1 MQRALLPLAKDKRHF
16 KRTWEEEYFFT
27 DINSKA
33 VCLICSQSVAVL
45 KEYNIRRH
53 YETRHAAFSRFK
65 GEARKTKSRELLAK
79 LRSQQNTLTRP
90 SSAQESATQASY
102 EISALIARSGRS
114 FSTGDFVKT
123 LRSNSKQRLV
133 RTFRTQLSFWF
144 SYGVST
150 LRGTTKSEDLF
161 AAVERVLDKNGLRWE
176 KMAEITT
183 DGAPAMIGRKAGL
196 TTLVSQKVA
205 QCGGKVAQYHCIL
218 HQEQLCAKSIGL
230 GDVYNIRRHYET
242 RHAAFSRF
250 KGKARKT
257 KSRELLAKLRSHD
270 PRQPRK
276 VQHRPA
282 MRFQPELSPRS
293 ASQLI
298 ITEMF
303 DHITAFQR
311 KLQLLCRHLSAGNLA
326 HFPSLREV
334 NLVQQ
339 KLSEYATL
347 VSNLDLEFE
356 MRFQDFRKNSGDMEL
371 FSQPFST
378 SVDCVP
384 DHIQMELI
392 EFQCDSEL
400 RNKFM
405 SLKLDGRL
413 TEKMKPLLS
422 FICMLAAAALLC
434 FNYNQSCQVG

>member
-1 MQRALLPLAKDKRHF
+1 MESSRQWHADKRHF

-230 GDVYNIRRHYET
+230 GDVYNIRR
-242 RHAAFSRF
+242 
-250 KGKARKT
+250 
-257 KSRELLAKLRSHD
+257 RELLAKLRSHD
-270 PRQPRK
+270 PRVDVHFLQGTL
-276 VQHRPA
+276 
-282 MRFQPELSPRS
+282 PELSPRS

-413 TEKMKPLLS
+413 TEWMMGEVKSGKRRKRGGNL
-422 FICMLAAAALLC
+422 
-434 FNYNQSCQVG
+434 VGNKRRS